1 MILFQN
7 DWKKYP
13 SAIVD
18 VDTPN
23 KSFLRLAG
31 IYKAMGIHNNAFPLA
46 LLNPALKGVD
56 PHAKDLSLEQIMMIA
71 EECKLN
77 PWYFFREVIR
87 VPAPGSP
94 EPVRYIASRANIS
107 MYWLFFNHIT
117 SFIVQIRQ
125 TGKSVAADCLN
136 IYLIDVGTTNT
147 DIHLLTRNDDLRVK
161 NIKRIKE
168 IESYLP
174 SYLSLK
180 SRADSNN
187 TEKITCSRLGNTY
200 LTAVGQASVQGARNV
215 GRGMTIAIHHVDEM
229 AYVHNIDIILP
240 ALLASGGA
248 ARDSAKKAGGY
259 YGTIFTST
267 PGFLSSRSGRFA
279 YKIYNSCFRWTEKLL
294 DCYDLEDAT
303 AFIKKNSPKGDV
315 QVLCEFN
322 HRQLGYTDEWL
333 RTKIAES
340 LSEGENALADYL
352 NVWPQ
357 GSSGSPI
364 RKDLLER
371 IVKSAVGDPFTTISK
386 YGYLLRWYVTEDEV
400 NNKLSNRKLI
410 MGLDTSEAIGNDD
423 ICMVILDVETGEV
436 VGTGQFN
443 ETNVIL
449 FSEWLAEMLIE
460 FPNITLIP
468 ERRSSGGAILD
479 NLLLILDAKG
489 IDPFKRIFNWIVNDS
504 DVNQEYHD
512 FLNKPHPFRS
522 QDQINK
528 YRKHIGYATAGAGR
542 AARDNLYGAAFSSTT
557 KYLCDVI
564 RDKTLI
570 GQLAGLVTKNGRIDH
585 EEGEHDDMVI
595 SLLLAYYFLTNA
607 KNINYYGLSSRKVL
621 MFLRTNEDGTKST
634 PETIVKKTEQS
645 EIRNKIEDLINKLK
659 ESNNIY
665 VSKQITQEIRRLYN
679 LIDDEAK
686 INFNIETLLEE
697 IELNKKKPK
706 TRSLNMNYF
715 Y

>member
-1 MILFQN
+1 MILFYN
-7 DWKKYP
+7 DWANHP
-13 SAIVD
+13 NAIID
-18 VDTPN
+18 LDTPN
-23 KSFLRLAG
+23 KSFVRLAG
-31 IYKAMGIHNNAFPLA
+31 IYKAMGIRNNAFPLA
-46 LLNPALKGVD
+46 LLNPALKGID
-56 PHAKDLSLEQIMMIA
+56 PHRKDLSLEQIMMIA

-87 VPAPGSP
+87 IPAPGSP
-94 EPVRYIASRANIS
+94 EPVRYIASRANIA

-136 IYLIDVGTTNT
+136 IYLIDVATTNT

-180 SRADSNN
+180 SRADANN
-187 TEKITCSRLGNTY
+187 TEKITCTRLGNTY
-200 LTAVGQASVQGARNV
+200 LTAVGQASIQGARNV
-215 GRGMTIAIHHVDEM
+215 GRGMTIAIHHVDEL
-229 AYVHNIDIILP
+229 AYIANIDIILP
-240 ALLASGGA
+240 ALLASAGA
-248 ARDSAKKAGGY
+248 ARQSAEKAGGF
-259 YGTIFTST
+259 YGTLFTST

-279 YKIYNSCFRWTEKLL
+279 HKIYQNCFRWTEKLL
-294 DCYDLEDAT
+294 DCYDREDAI
-303 AFIKKNSPKGDV
+303 AFIKKNSPKGDI

-333 RTKIAES
+333 RTRIAES

-352 NVWPQ
+352 NIWPQ

-371 IVKSAVGDPFTTISK
+371 IVNSAIGDPYTTISK
-386 YGYLLRWYVTEDEV
+386 YGYLLRWYVTEEEV
-400 NNKLSNRKLI
+400 NNKLSNRKI
-410 MGLDTSEAIGNDD
+410 VIGLDTSEAIGNDD
-423 ICMVILDVETGEV
+423 ICMVMLDVETGEV

-460 FPNITLIP
+460 FPNTILMP

-479 NLLLILDAKG
+479 NLLLILEAKG
-489 IDPFKRIFNWIVNDS
+489 IDPFRRIFNWIVNDA
-504 DVNQEYHD
+504 DVNQEYSD
-512 FLNKPHPFRS
+512 FLNKPAAFRS
-522 QDQINK
+522 QDQVNK
-528 YRKHIGYATAGAGR
+528 YRKHIGYATSGAGR
-542 AARDNLYGAAFSSTT
+542 AARDNLYGASFTSFC
-557 KYLCDVI
+557 KYHCDVV

-570 GQLAGLVTKNGRIDH
+570 GQLSGLVTKNGRIDH

-595 SLLLAYYFLTNA
+595 SAMLGQYFLTKA
-607 KNINYYGLSSRKVL
+607 KNISYYGLSPRKVL
-621 MFLRTNEDGTKST
+621 MFLRTNEDGTKAT
-634 PETIVKKTEQS
+634 PETIIKKTEQS
-645 EIRNKIEDLINKLK
+645 DVRNKIEELINKLRNT
-659 ESNNIY
+659 NNIY

-697 IELNKKKPK
+697 IELNKKRPK
-706 TRSLNMNYF
+706 IRTNYF
-715 Y
+715 

>member
-1 MILFQN
+1 MILFKN
-7 DWKKYP
+7 DWVKYP
-13 SAIVD
+13 TAIVD
-18 VDTPN
+18 TKTTN

-31 IYKAMGIHNNAFPLA
+31 IYKAMGIHNKAFPLA
-46 LLNPALKGVD
+46 LLNPALQGVN
-56 PHAKDLSLEQIMMIA
+56 PYAKDLSLEQIMMIA

-77 PWYFFREVIR
+77 PWYFFREIIR

-94 EPVRYIASRANIS
+94 EPIQYIASRANIA

-136 IYLIDVGTTNT
+136 IYLIDVATTNT

-174 SYLSLK
+174 PYLALK

-187 TEKITCSRLGNTY
+187 TEKITCTRLGNTY
-200 LTAVGQASVQGARNV
+200 LTSVGQASIQGARNV
-215 GRGMTIAIHHVDEM
+215 GRGMTIAIHHVDEL
-229 AYVHNIDIILP
+229 AYVANIDIILP
-240 ALLASGGA
+240 ALLASAGA
-248 ARDSAKKAGGY
+248 ARQSAQKAGGQ

-279 YKIYNSCFRWTEKLL
+279 YKIYQNCFRWTERLL
-294 DCYDLEDAT
+294 DCYDEEDT
-303 AFIKKNSPKGDV
+303 RAFIKKNSPKGDV

-333 RTKIAES
+333 RTRIAES

-352 NVWPQ
+352 NIWPQ

-364 RKDLLER
+364 RKDILER
-371 IVKSAVGDPFTTISK
+371 IVNSAIGDPYTTISK
-386 YGYLLRWYVTEDEV
+386 YGYLLRWYVTEEEV
-400 NNKLSNRKLI
+400 NNKLSNRKLV

-449 FSEWLAEMLIE
+449 FSEWLADMLIE
-460 FPNITLIP
+460 FPNITLMP

-479 NLLLILDAKG
+479 NLLLILEAKG
-489 IDPFKRIFNWIVNDS
+489 IDPFRRIFNWIVNDS
-504 DVNQEYHD
+504 DANQEYYD
-512 FLNKPHPFRS
+512 FLNKPHTFRS
-522 QDQINK
+522 QEQINK

-542 AARDNLYGAAFSSTT
+542 ASRDNLYGASFTSAT
-557 KYLCDVI
+557 KSLCDVI
-564 RDKTLI
+564 RDKALI
-570 GQLAGLVTKNGRIDH
+570 GQLSGLVTKNGRIDH
-585 EEGEHDDMVI
+585 EVGEHDDMVI
-595 SLLLAYYFLTNA
+595 SFLLGHHFLTNA
-607 KNINYYGLSSRKVL
+607 KNISFYGLSPRKVL
-621 MFLRTNEDGTKST
+621 MFLRTNEDGTKAT
-634 PETIVKKTEQS
+634 PDTIAKKTEQVDV
-645 EIRNKIEDLINKLK
+645 RNKIEELIDQLRA
-659 ESNNIY
+659 SNNIY
-665 VSKQITQEIRRLYN
+665 VSKQLTQQIRRLYS
-679 LIDDEAK
+679 LVDEETK
-686 INFNIETLLEE
+686 VNFNIETLLEE

-706 TRSLNMNYF
+706 RYNSGF